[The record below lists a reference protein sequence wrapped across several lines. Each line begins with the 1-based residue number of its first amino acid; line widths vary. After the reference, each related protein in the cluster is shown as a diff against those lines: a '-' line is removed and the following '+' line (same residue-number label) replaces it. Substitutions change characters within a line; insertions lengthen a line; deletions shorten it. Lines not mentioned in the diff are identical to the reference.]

1 MSNDVSLTTRRS
13 LLLMPALR
21 TFAETEMPK
30 RFAFLCAIPLFL
42 GTGAFAQSTTPA
54 ATTTERTFWDHN
66 GSVMYL
72 VANDLSRE
80 FYYQK
85 PRPGMLDAGAH
96 PDSLLFR
103 GQITDGHFSG
113 IAFLFN
119 ANCGQVPFAVKGPIL
134 DNGERVVLTGQAPHV
149 GRNCHASGEY
159 TSTLEFKL
167 LKTVAQPDQTPATA
181 QTPNIE
187 NSKPGLSS
195 TDAGE
200 PKLPSAQ
207 SAPSTLPPNVEQP
220 KPDVPSS
227 AVGEPKLPVPPSA
240 ETPLTA
246 RTLGNETTKPKLH
259 QSEPNKAITPSTQA
273 SVPTSGP
280 TVAQSLMDKNILAP
294 VIIALNVALP
304 FLSILFLIWV
314 LRSNETPP
322 ITRMS
327 RTDVPP
333 RGPLNGPPSRLQRV
347 NRLSSGTGIES
358 S

>member
-42 GTGAFAQSTTPA
+42 VTSAFAQSTTPA

-72 VANDLSRE
+72 VANGSSRE

-85 PRPGMLDAGAH
+85 PRPGMLEAGAH

-103 GQITDGHFSG
+103 GQIIDGHFSG
-113 IAFLFN
+113 TAFLFN

-134 DNGERVVLTGQAPHV
+134 DNGERVVLTGQAPRV
-149 GRNCHASGEY
+149 GRNCQASEEY

-167 LKTVAQPDQTPATA
+167 LKTTEVAQPEQTPATA

-187 NSKPGLSS
+187 NSKP
-195 TDAGE
+195 
-200 PKLPSAQ
+200 
-207 SAPSTLPPNVEQP
+207 
-220 KPDVPSS
+220 DVPSS
-227 AVGEPKLPVPPSA
+227 AVGEPKLPLPPSA

-246 RTLGNETTKPKLH
+246 QTPGIEAPKPKLH
-259 QSEPNKAITPSTQA
+259 ESEPNKAITPSGLRHPCQRQ
-273 SVPTSGP
+273 VP
-280 TVAQSLMDKNILAP
+280 QSHK
-294 VIIALNVALP
+294 VSWTKT
-304 FLSILFLIWV
+304 F
-314 LRSNETPP
+314 
-322 ITRMS
+322 
-327 RTDVPP
+327 
-333 RGPLNGPPSRLQRV
+333 
-347 NRLSSGTGIES
+347 
-358 S
+358 

>member
-1 MSNDVSLTTRRS
+1 MFHISCVGR
-13 LLLMPALR
+13 LLLMFMSPTWR
-21 TFAETEMPK
+21 TLTK
-30 RFAFLCAIPLFL
+30 SDAFLWTIPLFVSTSL
-42 GTGAFAQSTTPA
+42 YAQPQDASPPA
-54 ATTTERTFWDHN
+54 ERTLWDHN

-72 VANDLSRE
+72 VANGSSRE

-85 PRPGMLDAGAH
+85 PRAGMLEAGAH

-103 GQITDGHFSG
+103 GQINEGHLSG
-113 IAFLFN
+113 TAYLFN
-119 ANCGQVPFAVKGPIL
+119 ARCGQVPFAVKGPIL
-134 DNGERVVLTGQAPHV
+134 DNGEKIVLTGQVPRV
-149 GRNCHASGEY
+149 GRNCQASGEY

-167 LKTVAQPDQTPATA
+167 LETVAQPEQTPATA

-187 NSKPGLSS
+187 NSKPGLPS

-200 PKLPSAQ
+200 LNLPITQRAQ
-207 SAPSTLPPNVEQP
+207 STLPPSVEQP

-227 AVGEPKLPVPPSA
+227 AVGDPKLPDTPSA
-240 ETPLTA
+240 QTPLTA
-246 RTLGNETTKPKLH
+246 QTPGIEAPKPKIH
-259 QSEPNKAITPSTQA
+259 ESEPNKAIASSAQA

-280 TVAQSLMDKNILAP
+280 TVAQSLMDKNILAS
-294 VIIALNVALP
+294 VIIALNVVLP

-314 LRSNETPP
+314 LRSNETTP
-322 ITRMS
+322 ITRMR

-347 NRLSSGTGIES
+347 NRLSSGTGIQS